1 MNMHT
6 AFDYY
11 GAAAPERSECTQSSW
26 FGLAYTADIPETLR
40 VWTPE
45 DFADILPPTGE
56 WQ

>member
-1 MNMHT
+1 MDMHT